1 MTVRKVS
8 WLEALPELMES
19 LGQTAWMVGWSFL
32 IVVVLGLTVGVI
44 LRLASPDGLRP
55 NPLVYQSVGIVVN
68 LARSL
73 PFLILMI
80 ALISFTRWLVG
91 TAYGAT
97 AAIVPLAVG
106 AIPFYARVVESAL
119 REVSPGKI
127 EAAQVMGA
135 NTWQVVRKVLL
146 PESLPGLISGATLT
160 LVTLIGY
167 STMAGAIGGGGVG
180 DFAIRYGYQR
190 FNGEVLLMAV
200 VVLIIIVQLVQS
212 IGDAIVNRMAYRR
225 G

>member
-1 MTVRKVS
+1 
-8 WLEALPELMES
+8 MES

-32 IVVVLGLTVGVI
+32 IVVVLGLAVGVI

-55 NPLVYQSVGIVVN
+55 NPIVYQSVGIVVN

-97 AAIVPLAVG
+97 AAIVPLSVG

>member
-1 MTVRKVS
+1 MRKVS

-32 IVVVLGLTVGVI
+32 IVVVLGLAVGVI

>member
-1 MTVRKVS
+1 MKKAS
-8 WLEALPELMES
+8 WIEVLPELLES
-19 LGQTAWMVGWSFL
+19 LGQTGWMVGWSFL
-32 IVVVLGLTVGVI
+32 IVAAVGLVVGVL
-44 LRLASPDGLRP
+44 LRLTAPDGLHP
-55 NPLVYQSVGIVVN
+55 NQAAYQVVGAVVN

-80 ALISFTRWLVG
+80 ALIGFTRWLVG
-91 TAYGAT
+91 TAYGPT
-97 AAIVPLAVG
+97 AAIVPLSVG
-106 AIPFYARVVESAL
+106 AIPFYARVVEAAL

-135 NTWQVVRKVLL
+135 NTWQIGRKVLL

-190 FNGEVLLMAV
+190 FNAEVLVMAV
-200 VVLIIIVQLVQS
+200 VVLIVVVQVVQS
-212 IGDAIVNRMAYRR
+212 LGDVVVQRMAHRR

>member
-1 MTVRKVS
+1 MRKVS

-32 IVVVLGLTVGVI
+32 IVVVLGLAVGAI
-44 LRLASPDGLRP
+44 LRLASPDRLRP
-55 NPLVYQSVGIVVN
+55 NPIVYQSVGIVVN

>member
-1 MTVRKVS
+1 MNKS
-8 WLEALPELMES
+8 WIEALPELLGS
-19 LGQTAWMVGWSFL
+19 LGQTGWMVGWSFL
-32 IVVVLGLTVGVI
+32 ITVVLGTAAGVL
-44 LRLASPDGLRP
+44 LRLSAPDGLRP
-55 NPLVYQSVGIVVN
+55 SRWFYNIFGAIVN
-68 LARSL
+68 IARSL

-80 ALISFTRWLVG
+80 ALLGFTRWVVG
-91 TAYGAT
+91 TAYGPT

-106 AIPFYARVVESAL
+106 AIPFFARVVESAL

-135 NTWQVVRKVLL
+135 TTWQIVWKVLL
-146 PESLPGLISGATLT
+146 PESLPGLVAGGTLT

-180 DFAIRYGYQR
+180 DFAIRFGYQR
-190 FNGEVLLMAV
+190 FNGEVLMMAV
-200 VVLIIIVQLVQS
+200 VLLIIIVQIVQS
-212 IGDAIVNRMAYRR
+212 TGDAIVHRMGYRR

>member
-1 MTVRKVS
+1 MKKDS
-8 WLEALPELMES
+8 WLEVFPELMGS

-32 IVVVLGLTVGVI
+32 IVVVLGLAVGVI

>member
-1 MTVRKVS
+1 MTPTT
-8 WLEALPELMES
+8 WLDALPELLGS

-32 IVVVLGLTVGVI
+32 ITVVLGTAAGVL
-44 LRLASPDGLRP
+44 LRLTAPDGLTP
-55 NPLVYQSVGIVVN
+55 NRWFYVSFGAVVN
-68 LARSL
+68 VARSL

-80 ALISFTRWLVG
+80 ALIGFTRWLIG
-91 TAYGAT
+91 TAYGPT
-97 AAIVPLAVG
+97 AAVVPLAVG
-106 AIPFYARVVESAL
+106 AIPFFARVVEAAV

-135 NTWQVVRKVLL
+135 TTWQIVRKVLL
-146 PESLPGLISGATLT
+146 PESLPGLVAGATLT

-190 FNGEVLLMAV
+190 FNTPVLLMAV
-200 VVLIIIVQLVQS
+200 VVLIVVVQLVQS
-212 IGDAIVNRMAYRR
+212 AGDALVRSMAHRR

>member
-1 MTVRKVS
+1 MRKVS

-55 NPLVYQSVGIVVN
+55 NPIVYQSVGIVVN